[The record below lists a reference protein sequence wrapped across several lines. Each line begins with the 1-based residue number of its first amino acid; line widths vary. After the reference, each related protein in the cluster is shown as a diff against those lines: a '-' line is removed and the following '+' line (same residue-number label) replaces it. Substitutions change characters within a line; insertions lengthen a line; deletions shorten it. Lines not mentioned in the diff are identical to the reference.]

1 VLKMRKLKS
10 VVVTIIKKYLR
21 LIKHKRVKRVQKALE
36 LKIKTG
42 EISPPHLPVYSFGV
56 RIKWSPNLQADGY
69 VYTAEFL
76 FDEELFSTKKYTFI
90 SESNDVQLKVTP
102 RRVAHSLPHG
112 RNVDAM
118 VIVPHGDDE
127 LFLCGSIIREKVLA
141 GEYVIVAFINNCDH
155 NGRENARLRHMQSV
169 AAMDLLGLSAEHI
182 VLLGY
187 SNSWEKNHIYHAGMN
202 EVCQSTCG
210 DTETY
215 GSDYL
220 TDFHYLIHG
229 KHATYTRKNLTD
241 DIELLIARYLPQ
253 NIYAI
258 DYDTHPDHRA
268 GHLLCCE
275 ALRTIC
281 KQIPDYRPI
290 VHFGFAYSTSCYAPQ
305 DFLLRIPVGPVKKP
319 TYLKKHIFSD
329 LPNPSYKWKDRISIP
344 AIPEFT
350 QREYNQNLG
359 AQSLICYDRMYSS
372 IESFLNADMVFWQR
386 RMDNLALYADCRVSS
401 GCAKYLNDNKR
412 FDTLNVRGSAR
423 SFDAGIWRPDDED
436 MERTIR
442 FLFEKPQEVAEL
454 RLYQSYSQKER
465 IKKVRVTMSTG
476 FDHYYSRAAKKGY
489 PWIIL
494 PKLQRNVTWVE
505 IRILAL
511 DKNAGLT
518 EIEFFSTITPRK
530 TNQCYNAKYA
540 YRQSI
545 PFYIPTRKDNR

>member
-1 VLKMRKLKS
+1 MRKLKS

-329 LPNPSYKWKDRISIP
+329 LPNPSFNI
-344 AIPEFT
+344 
-350 QREYNQNLG
+350 
-359 AQSLICYDRMYSS
+359 
-372 IESFLNADMVFWQR
+372 
-386 RMDNLALYADCRVSS
+386 
-401 GCAKYLNDNKR
+401 
-412 FDTLNVRGSAR
+412 
-423 SFDAGIWRPDDED
+423 
-436 MERTIR
+436 
-442 FLFEKPQEVAEL
+442 
-454 RLYQSYSQKER
+454 
-465 IKKVRVTMSTG
+465 
-476 FDHYYSRAAKKGY
+476 
-489 PWIIL
+489 
-494 PKLQRNVTWVE
+494 
-505 IRILAL
+505 
-511 DKNAGLT
+511 
-518 EIEFFSTITPRK
+518 
-530 TNQCYNAKYA
+530 
-540 YRQSI
+540 
-545 PFYIPTRKDNR
+545 